1 MGSVCICVHLW
12 LTQLLLFIESDLA
25 YSIGGMKCFPRA
37 GAIALAVMLLVASSS
52 AMAEVEVTRKPP
64 AAVTKTFDPS
74 RPPKEMP
81 PLRPGEAAVCESK
94 FLCQVQVEVEISSAP
109 GERPECKI
117 VGIKSELRLDVVIWL
132 PTDATH
138 KIRVHEDGHRQ
149 ISERFYAQAEEVAK
163 KLGAKYVG
171 KELEIKSS
179 EQAETRPI
187 IQRVANEFCQEY
199 LGTIEVPSEKV
210 QMKYDQ
216 LTDHG
221 RNKLSEREAIRR
233 ALAATGFPTTRIATT
248 TPSVTP
254 TR

>member
-1 MGSVCICVHLW
+1 MTFV
-12 LTQLLLFIESDLA
+12 
-25 YSIGGMKCFPRA
+25 PRA
-37 GAIALAVMLLVASSS
+37 RLIAIAAIVLSLAATPAPAL
-52 AMAEVEVTRKPP
+52 AEVEISRKPP
-64 AAVTKTFDPS
+64 VTTTKTFNPK

-81 PLRPGEAAVCESK
+81 PLKPGEAAVCESK

-109 GERPECKI
+109 GERPDCKI
-117 VGIKSELRLDVVIWL
+117 TGIKSELRLDVLIWL

-149 ISERFYAQAEEVAK
+149 ISEHFYQHAEEVAK
-163 KLGAKYVG
+163 RLAAKYIG
-171 KELEIKSS
+171 QALEVKSPEPS
-179 EQAETRPI
+179 DTRPV

-221 RNKLSEREAIRR
+221 RNKLGEREAIRR
-233 ALAATGFPTTRIATT
+233 ALASVERATTAPTTAPTTNTT
-248 TPSVTP
+248 TT
-254 TR
+254 TTHEH

>member
-1 MGSVCICVHLW
+1 MTLPFRFAS
-12 LTQLLLFIESDLA
+12 F
-25 YSIGGMKCFPRA
+25 
-37 GAIALAVMLLVASSS
+37 AVAAVLVFASSL
-52 AMAEVEVTRKPP
+52 AAAAEVEVARKAPTT
-64 AAVTKTFDPS
+64 AIKTFNPK

-94 FLCQVQVEVEISSAP
+94 FLCQVQVEVEISSGA
-109 GERPECKI
+109 GEPTQCK
-117 VGIKSELRLDVVIWL
+117 VTGVKAELRLDVVIWL
-132 PTDATH
+132 PSDATH

-149 ISERFYAQAEEVAK
+149 ISEHFYARAEEVAK
-163 KLGAKYVG
+163 QIGAKYVG
-171 KELEIKSS
+171 KELEVKSA
-179 EQAETRPI
+179 EPAETRPI

-233 ALAATGFPTTRIATT
+233 ALASVEGNAASTPATT
-248 TPSVTP
+248 PAASAK
-254 TR
+254 

>member
-1 MGSVCICVHLW
+1 MKFPSRVAW
-12 LTQLLLFIESDLA
+12 LPVAVVL
-25 YSIGGMKCFPRA
+25 CFASPLMA
-37 GAIALAVMLLVASSS
+37 QVEIARKAPTAVI
-52 AMAEVEVTRKPP
+52 KQFNP
-64 AAVTKTFDPS
+64 K

-81 PLRPGEAAVCESK
+81 PLRAGEAAVCESK
-94 FLCQVQVEVEISSAP
+94 FLCQVQVEVEISSGA
-109 GERPECKI
+109 GEPTECK
-117 VGIKSELRLDVVIWL
+117 VTGVKAELRLDVVIWL

-149 ISERFYAQAEEVAK
+149 ISEHFYARAEEVAK
-163 KLGAKYVG
+163 RLGEKYVG
-171 KELEIKSS
+171 QQLEVKSA
-179 EQAETRPI
+179 EPAETRPV

-233 ALAATGFPTTRIATT
+233 SLASVEVAGTSTT
-248 TPSVTP
+248 TKVGAGK
-254 TR
+254 

>member
-1 MGSVCICVHLW
+1 MG
-12 LTQLLLFIESDLA
+12 D
-25 YSIGGMKCFPRA
+25 MKFRPHA
-37 GAIALAVMLLVASSS
+37 VGLALAAVLFLACPLL
-52 AMAEVEVTRKPP
+52 AEVEVARKAPT
-64 AAVTKTFDPS
+64 AAIKTFNPK

-94 FLCQVQVEVEISSAP
+94 FLCQVQVEVEISSGA
-109 GERPECKI
+109 GEPTECK
-117 VGIKSELRLDVVIWL
+117 VTGIKAELRLDVVIWL

-149 ISERFYAQAEEVAK
+149 ISEHFYARAEEVAK
-163 KLGAKYVG
+163 QLGAKYVG
-171 KELEIKSS
+171 QQLEVKSP
-179 EQAETRPI
+179 EPADTRPV

-233 ALAATGFPTTRIATT
+233 ALASVEGSATT
-248 TPSVTP
+248 TKTAGAAK
-254 TR
+254 